1 MLFQHCF
8 AKVETTMINVHRL
21 NYHFQQNINVQTT
34 LMNVD
39 VFAGY
44 AENWYHQ
51 AGGTENAKQF
61 YENEKCHDIVK
72 KIF

>member
-1 MLFQHCF
+1 MNVDDQRCF
-8 AKVETTMINVHRL
+8 
-21 NYHFQQNINVQTT
+21 
-34 LMNVD
+34 NVD

-61 YENEKCHDIVK
+61 YENYKCHDIVK